1 MEKLEQL
8 KKEMLD
14 AKEAYE
20 TFKTN
25 NSRELTEEEKR
36 NEPQHPTFIGVEQSE
51 TRMLELTR
59 ENADEMMKLEQNMRD
74 THSAYIKE
82 YMNSKQIEYYT

>member
-25 NSRELTEEEKR
+25 NSRELTEDEKR
-36 NEPQHPTFIGVEQSE
+36 NEPHHPIFIGVEQSE
-51 TRMLELTR
+51 TRMFELTMDSV
-59 ENADEMMKLEQNMRD
+59 DEMRKLEQNMRD
-74 THSAYIKE
+74 TYSAYVKE
-82 YMNSKQIEYYT
+82 YVNSKQK

>member
-25 NSRELTEEEKR
+25 NSRELTEGEKR
-36 NEPQHPTFIGVEQSE
+36 NEPQRPTFIGAEQSVI
-51 TRMLELTR
+51 RMFELTKD
-59 ENADEMMKLEQNMRD
+59 NVDEMRKLEQNMKD
-74 THSAYIKE
+74 THSAYVKQ
-82 YMNSKQIEYYT
+82 YMTSKQQ

>member
-25 NSRELTEEEKR
+25 NSIELTEDEKR

-51 TRMLELTR
+51 IRMFELTK
-59 ENADEMMKLEQNMRD
+59 ENVEEMRKLEQNMRD
-74 THSAYIKE
+74 TDSAYVKE
-82 YMNSKQIEYYT
+82 YMNSKQK

>member
-51 TRMLELTR
+51 TRMFELTK
-59 ENADEMMKLEQNMRD
+59 ENVEEMRKLQQNMRD
-74 THSAYIKE
+74 THSTYVME
-82 YMNSKQIEYYT
+82 YMNSKQK

>member
-8 KKEMLD
+8 KKEMLN

-25 NSRELTEEEKR
+25 NSRELTEDEKR
-36 NEPQHPTFIGVEQSE
+36 NEPKHPTFGMGVEQSE
-51 TRMLELTR
+51 TRMFELTK
-59 ENADEMMKLEQNMRD
+59 ENVDEMRRLEQNMRD
-74 THSAYIKE
+74 THSAYVKE
-82 YMNSKQIEYYT
+82 YMNSKQK

>member
-20 TFKTN
+20 TFITN

-51 TRMLELTR
+51 TRMFELTK
-59 ENADEMMKLEQNMRD
+59 ENVEEMRKLQQNMRD
-74 THSAYIKE
+74 THSTYVME
-82 YMNSKQIEYYT
+82 YMNSKQK

>member
-25 NSRELTEEEKR
+25 NSRELTEDEKR
-36 NEPQHPTFIGVEQSE
+36 NEPQHPIFIGVEQSE
-51 TRMLELTR
+51 TRMFELTKDKV
-59 ENADEMMKLEQNMRD
+59 DEMRKLEQKMQD
-74 THSAYIKE
+74 THSAYVKE
-82 YMNSKQIEYYT
+82 YMNSKQK

>member
-1 MEKLEQL
+1 MEKLEQF

-25 NSRELTEEEKR
+25 NSRELTEDEKR

-51 TRMLELTR
+51 TRMFELTKD
-59 ENADEMMKLEQNMRD
+59 NVDEMRKLEQNMRD
-74 THSAYIKE
+74 THSAYVKE
-82 YMNSKQIEYYT
+82 YMNSKQK